1 VDRILK
7 RDGAEAA
14 DAARA
19 TLTASTNQML
29 HEPITKAKSLA
40 ATGDEDDYRKALLA
54 LFGDYSV

>member
-1 VDRILK
+1 V
-7 RDGAEAA
+7 
-14 DAARA
+14 

>member
-1 VDRILK
+1 SK
-7 RDGAEAA
+7 RDGVEAGE
-14 DAARA
+14 AARA

-29 HEPITKAKSLA
+29 HEPIIKAKSLA